1 VAGVCGNC
9 GAPLELD
16 DGGKCVWCHAQIRV
30 EPPAQRRV
38 SGSRASLVPEGTDD
52 CFTVSPF
59 LFLLLAVLG
68 SGLSSQQAVQDYV
81 SAHPGLGQQI
91 RALSTAVSAAGVR
104 VRDAGLV
111 KDSFSE
117 TLEPYTPEE
126 VWTFDLAVDVV
137 AMLGGLDGLPG
148 NARAEIA
155 SDLQSLDRNVHSHH
169 WKKEVSRA
177 GVGPEAFRVLRAQ
190 VPRHTPHPGR

>member
-16 DGGKCVWCHAQIRV
+16 DSGKCVWCHAQIRV
-30 EPPAQRRV
+30 EPPRERRV
-38 SGSRASLVPEGTDD
+38 SGFSASLVPDGTDD

-59 LFLLLAVLG
+59 LYLLLAVLG
-68 SGLSSQQAVQDYV
+68 DGLRGQQVVQDYL
-81 SAHPGLGQQI
+81 SRHSGLRQQI

-117 TLEPYTPEE
+117 DFEPYTPEE

-137 AMLGGLDGLPG
+137 AMFAVLDGLSG
-148 NARAEIA
+148 QARAELA
-155 SDLQSLDRNVHSHH
+155 SDLRSLDRNVHSHH

-177 GVGPEAFRVLRAQ
+177 GDGPEAFRALRAR
-190 VPRHTPHPGR
+190 VPRHTPHPG